1 MLMLRNMSRDNV
13 IWFLDPFVC
22 EKDGLNNVHRG
33 PGDLVPVDCG
43 AEAADCLAAG

>member
-1 MLMLRNMSRDNV
+1 MINV
-13 IWFLDPFVC
+13 IVIVSSFCVL
-22 EKDGLNNVHRG
+22 EKENLRDGLNNVHRG